1 MAHRVQSVSMIDQ
14 NILQAMFIGGEV
26 IQYDLRKMLSILPQ
40 FQEIINDPSLASKV
54 HADTGG
60 YGVSWNDD
68 LDLDAEELWDN
79 GVCTGRRYEL
89 DLEHRLAAAL
99 VKARE
104 AAGITQ
110 KELARLTGIA
120 QGDISKI
127 ENATANPSL
136 RTLKRLAAG
145 MGMRV
150 QLTFDSR
157 AATPY
162 NEERRNEHADHQ

>member
-1 MAHRVQSVSMIDQ
+1 MSNRIECVQAMENMTLRVIFRDGTEKSYDVRQMYASFPQFRQLEDDFSLYQSVQ
-14 NILQAMFIGGEV
+14 V
-26 IQYDLRKMLSILPQ
+26 
-40 FQEIINDPSLASKV
+40 
-54 HADTGG
+54 DTGG

-120 QGDISKI
+120 QGDISKL

-162 NEERRNEHADHQ
+162 NEGRRNEHADHQ

>member
-1 MAHRVQSVSMIDQ
+1 M
-14 NILQAMFIGGEV
+14 
-26 IQYDLRKMLSILPQ
+26 
-40 FQEIINDPSLASKV
+40 
-54 HADTGG
+54 
-60 YGVSWNDD
+60 
-68 LDLDAEELWDN
+68 
-79 GVCTGRRYEL
+79 CTGRRYEL

-162 NEERRNEHADHQ
+162 NEGRRNEHADHQ